1 MRTRCQP
8 TSAWRSPPTAMSRW
22 SATRRTGTQNARR
35 PSAATTSTPI
45 PRASALAVQ
54 IRDRCDSNSS
64 WLLIEPDAQSAPANV
79 VPVSII
85 STTSRIA
92 TAMPW
97 SGSTLSD
104 VERAACPGTT
114 PAGGRIASAHCS
126 AVPPA
131 PMYSSGRSRQAFRS
145 ACTWRSLALIA
156 ACALAVARSSGVI
169 GRVSQASLAANRPLS
184 TIAAATSSRIARRL
198 RKRVSSTPTSLCSA
212 GRSVTAPERR
222 LIRHPP
228 PDGRA

>member
-1 MRTRCQP
+1 M
-8 TSAWRSPPTAMSRW
+8 
-22 SATRRTGTQNARR
+22 
-35 PSAATTSTPI
+35 TTSTPS

-64 WLLIEPDAQSAPANV
+64 WLLIEPEAQSAPANV
-79 VPVSII
+79 VPASII

-97 SGSTLSD
+97 PGSTLSTSSGP
-104 VERAACPGTT
+104 RARYDSGR
-114 PAGGRIASAHCS
+114 GRIVSAHCS

-156 ACALAVARSSGVI
+156 AWALAVARSSGVI
-169 GRVSQASLAANRPLS
+169 GRVSHASLAAKSPLS

-212 GRSVTAPERR
+212 GRSVTTRERR
-222 LIRHPP
+222 LIGHPP
-228 PDGRA
+228 PDGRAVSWRNTVSRSGRMAESSET